1 VRSKSSL
8 TKQQTVEQRSH
19 DCWRW
24 GRFLAGAPPE
34 FLHVGNAVLYWTSD
48 MLQIAFNFASCCYLC
63 YCKTDNRPSL
73 MFADLS
79 SRVVDPIGL
88 TVSTSSC
95 LPRHHGR
102 KSRPSNSKASSSA
115 SLSAGRENGAGN
127 LSATLDKLWF
137 WEKKLYQEIKVHNHP
152 HTSTNLLTR
161 IEVVMLAPI
170 DDRSRNCRCQSCFI

>member
-1 VRSKSSL
+1 MWVMQCFIGLQTCFKLHLILLHTVICSIARLTIARS
-8 TKQQTVEQRSH
+8 
-19 DCWRW
+19 
-24 GRFLAGAPPE
+24 
-34 FLHVGNAVLYWTSD
+34 
-48 MLQIAFNFASCCYLC
+48 
-63 YCKTDNRPSL
+63 SL

-102 KSRPSNSKASSSA
+102 KSNSKASSSA

-137 WEKKLYQEIKVHNHP
+137 WEKKLYQEIKVHNRP
-152 HTSTNLLTR
+152 HTSNKL
-161 IEVVMLAPI
+161 I
-170 DDRSRNCRCQSCFI
+170 NQN